1 MNSPARVMI
10 VAGEA
15 SGDIYG
21 AGLVRAVHRQ
31 NPAIGFSGI
40 GGARMREAS
49 VETLVDVADMAV
61 VGLVEVLKQFKVIAS
76 AFTLLKKILLDNPP
90 QLLILI
96 DYPGFNLRLAKVA
109 KKAGVP
115 VLYYISPQIWAW
127 RQGRVYKIK
136 KLVDHMAVTLPFELP
151 LYQRADVPASF
162 VGHPM
167 AGRVVVDKSKEQ
179 AAVSFGLDPARKIVG
194 LFPGSRKSEISRLL
208 PTIIAAADLLLQR
221 FPSLQFV
228 LPLASTLNEADL
240 APYLAASNRLQLKI
254 TRERIH
260 DLARACDAVISVS
273 GTVTLEVALVGTPLL
288 VIYKLSPLTFQLA
301 RRLVKV
307 EHIGLCN
314 IVAGETV
321 AKELIQDN
329 ASPQNIASEIE
340 SLLTD
345 EQYAQHSR
353 QRLSLVS
360 ERLGNG
366 GTDEKMAQL
375 TLQLLE
381 KS

>member
-151 LYQRADVPASF
+151 LYQRAGVPASF

-221 FPSLQFV
+221 FPNLQFV

-301 RRLVKV
+301 KRLVKV

-340 SLLTD
+340 NLLTN
-345 EQYAQHSR
+345 EQYAQQSR
-353 QRLSLVS
+353 QKLRLVS
-360 ERLGNG
+360 ERLGSG